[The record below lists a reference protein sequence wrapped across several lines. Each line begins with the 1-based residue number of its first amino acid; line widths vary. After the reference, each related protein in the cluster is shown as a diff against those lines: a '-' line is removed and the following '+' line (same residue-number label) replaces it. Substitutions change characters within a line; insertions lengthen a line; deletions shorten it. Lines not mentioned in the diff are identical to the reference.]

1 MNRLRLPN
9 SVSFTI
15 EDNMMAYY
23 DKDLGLVMCESELY
37 LDIDAL
43 RWDNSDVTAR
53 YVEPA
58 VVVDDSDDEIPF

>member
-1 MNRLRLPN
+1 
-9 SVSFTI
+9 
-15 EDNMMAYY
+15 MMAYY
-23 DKDLGLVMCESELY
+23 DKGLGLVMCESELC

>member
-1 MNRLRLPN
+1 
-9 SVSFTI
+9 
-15 EDNMMAYY
+15 MMTYY
-23 DKDLGLVMCESELY
+23 DKDLGLVMCESELC

-43 RWDNSDVTAR
+43 RWDGSDVTAR